1 MKHRTFDEVLNDQL
15 KDPEFREIWE
25 GNALKREITSAI
37 IGERIKRKMTQQE
50 VAQRA
55 GIKQPSL
62 ARVESGGVMPSIRT
76 LEKIAT
82 VFGRKLEIRFA

>member
-50 VAQRA
+50 VAQKA

>member
-1 MKHRTFDEVLNDQL
+1 MKHRTHDEVMADAL
-15 KDPEFREIWE
+15 KDPEFRKIWE
-25 GNALKREITSAI
+25 SNALKREITKAL
-37 IGERIKRKMTQQE
+37 IGERIRQKMTQEE
-50 VAQRA
+50 VAQKA

-76 LEKIAT
+76 LEKLAN

>member
-1 MKHRTFDEVLNDQL
+1 MKYRTFDEVLRDQL
-15 KDPEFREIWE
+15 KDPEFKQIWE
-25 GNALKREITSAI
+25 GNALKREITSTI

-50 VAQRA
+50 VAQKA

-76 LEKIAT
+76 LERLAA